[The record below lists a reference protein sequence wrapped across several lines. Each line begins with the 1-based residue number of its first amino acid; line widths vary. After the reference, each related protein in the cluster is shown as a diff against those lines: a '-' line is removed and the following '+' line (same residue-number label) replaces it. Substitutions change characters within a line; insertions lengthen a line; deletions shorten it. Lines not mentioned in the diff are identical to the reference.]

1 MLHAPPLPHD
11 DTSLW
16 KRRVRYPAENS
27 RCGEGFVTG
36 HDRATRTVI
45 VLDVVDGSFWRGSDS
60 EVEVIV

>member
-1 MLHAPPLPHD
+1 MLDAPPLPHD
-11 DTSLW
+11 DSSLL
-16 KRRVRYPAENS
+16 KRRVRYPAEHS
-27 RCGEGFVTG
+27 RFGEGFVTG